1 MLTKSVTTTLL
12 LSLSLAVQLS
22 YNHGNTSTSQ
32 MQNSLSSFQSMGSLS
47 GFNSLTD
54 FGALEDQDSL
64 SAVVRSYEERVN
76 FLENEIRR
84 ISRLSDGSDV
94 DQQLL
99 ADLQHEIDRLSM
111 ENEELRCALN
121 DNQNEML
128 IEELRTDLAELTAK
142 NVRQEAKLEIL
153 EAVDIDALKE
163 QITTLQ
169 QENNDLKCEVAIFN
183 AQGADIQKY
192 REENTELKEKIKE
205 QEELIQR
212 LNQELD
218 NISGVNTDNR
228 EKIKEKAT
236 VGVVD
241 KDSITAL
248 QLENQRLNE
257 KTFELENLR
266 IEKMQLEAEIK
277 LLKNQIS
284 NLNEKNTEFQLAI
297 DNLEAENDELNNQVS
312 QLEREKRNNEFEISR
327 LKNTNEQFEERVASL
342 ESEKQEAEDVISTLQ
357 NEINQQRN
365 EVNSLNMTIA
375 NLRNDLKRTE
385 DELARRVT
393 ENEEIRAENERLE
406 DQFRD
411 IERSKGRLDN
421 EIEDLNKQ
429 IEDLIDQLE
438 RETGTTIKTTETDT
452 TQVVNREEN
461 AAELRRHFAIIIR
474 NLQGQIKTLQQR
486 VFDLEE
492 QLGLK
497 EGNNSNKRTMEMNIS
512 VQKQSFG
519 RRRNRGSSDI
529 QDIINRHSRGS
540 CQSGS
545 CGNGRSK
552 GLLIGSKFN

>member
-84 ISRLSDGSDV
+84 ISRLSNGSDV

-228 EKIKEKAT
+228 EKIKEKTT

-266 IEKMQLEAEIK
+266 I
-277 LLKNQIS
+277 
-284 NLNEKNTEFQLAI
+284 
-297 DNLEAENDELNNQVS
+297 
-312 QLEREKRNNEFEISR
+312 
-327 LKNTNEQFEERVASL
+327 
-342 ESEKQEAEDVISTLQ
+342 
-357 NEINQQRN
+357 
-365 EVNSLNMTIA
+365 
-375 NLRNDLKRTE
+375 
-385 DELARRVT
+385 
-393 ENEEIRAENERLE
+393 
-406 DQFRD
+406 
-411 IERSKGRLDN
+411 
-421 EIEDLNKQ
+421 
-429 IEDLIDQLE
+429 
-438 RETGTTIKTTETDT
+438 
-452 TQVVNREEN
+452 
-461 AAELRRHFAIIIR
+461 
-474 NLQGQIKTLQQR
+474 
-486 VFDLEE
+486 
-492 QLGLK
+492 
-497 EGNNSNKRTMEMNIS
+497 
-512 VQKQSFG
+512 
-519 RRRNRGSSDI
+519 
-529 QDIINRHSRGS
+529 
-540 CQSGS
+540 
-545 CGNGRSK
+545 
-552 GLLIGSKFN
+552 